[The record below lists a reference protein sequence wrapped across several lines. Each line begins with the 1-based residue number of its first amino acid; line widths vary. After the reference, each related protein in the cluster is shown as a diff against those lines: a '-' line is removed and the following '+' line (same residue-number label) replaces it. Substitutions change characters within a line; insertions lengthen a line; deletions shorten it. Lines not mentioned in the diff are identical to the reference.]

1 MTIDPWTFQQ
11 APASPRRANVTL
23 LVFGQELEE
32 GPLSLSRFG
41 IPTPESVA
49 NIDVRRHERARDP
62 AWFDGFRSGSMRAIA
77 TSDLGPRIAALDAAT
92 VACSI
97 ALDID
102 GPADLTYLQAAW
114 GYARYL
120 IAMGGSVVL
129 DAQAIAYHDGD
140 TLPPPGAPLDTER
153 EVRVVF
159 ETSADRPD
167 APHALH
173 TRGLR
178 KFGAP
183 DLVTLCRD
191 DDVPLLSTAIRE
203 LADGM
208 ARGLD
213 LGTPRHRLEVAPG
226 VHWVLVPD
234 EHGLGDLLQLNNAAR
249 VLVDSDGH
257 DLAGVASRLRRA
269 PS

>member
-1 MTIDPWTFQQ
+1 MSVWTFDR
-11 APASPRRANVTL
+11 APAAPRRANVSL
-23 LVFGQELEE
+23 FVFGRDFEQGILV
-32 GPLSLSRFG
+32 PARHG
-41 IPTPESVA
+41 IPTPESLERLV
-49 NIDVRRHERARDP
+49 VRRIERADAP

-77 TSDLGPRIAALDAAT
+77 TTDLGPWLAALDAAT
-92 VACSI
+92 VVHSI
-97 ALDID
+97 TVDIE
-102 GPADLTYLQAAW
+102 GPADLAYLQAAW
-114 GYARYL
+114 GYARHL
-120 IAMGGSVVL
+120 ISIGGSVVL
-129 DAQAIAYHDGD
+129 DAHALAFIYGD
-140 TLPPPGAPLDTER
+140 DLAGSTAPFDSAR
-153 EVRVVF
+153 EVRVIY

-173 TRGLR
+173 TRGMK

-183 DLVTLCRD
+183 DLITLCRS
-191 DDVPLLSTAIRE
+191 DDVPLLSTALRE
-203 LADGM
+203 LADVM

-213 LGTPRHRLEVAPG
+213 LGTPRHRLDVVPG

-257 DLAGVASRLRRA
+257 DLAGIASRVRRA

>member
-1 MTIDPWTFQQ
+1 MTGLWKFDR
-11 APASPRRANVTL
+11 APAGPRHVHVSL
-23 LVFGQELEE
+23 FVFGPDVTPGILV
-32 GPLSLSRFG
+32 PAAHG
-41 IPTPESVA
+41 IPTSGVLA
-49 NIDVRRHERARDP
+49 SLDVRRHERATDP
-62 AWFDGFRSGSMRAIA
+62 RWFDGFRSGSMRAIA
-77 TSDLGPRIAALDAAT
+77 TTDLGPWIAALDAAT
-92 VACSI
+92 VVHSI
-97 ALDID
+97 TASLE
-102 GPADLTYLQAAW
+102 GPADLGYLQAAW

-120 IAMGGSVVL
+120 IASGASVVL
-129 DAQAIAYHDGD
+129 DAHALAFTYGD
-140 TLPPPGAPLDTER
+140 ELPAGGSAFDSER
-153 EVRVVF
+153 EVRVVY
-159 ETSADRPD
+159 ETATERPD

-183 DLVTLCRD
+183 DLVTLCKS
-191 DDVPLLSTAIRE
+191 DDVPLLSTALRE
-203 LADGM
+203 LSDAM

-213 LGTPRHRLEVAPG
+213 LGAPRHRLDIVPG

-257 DLAGVASRLRRA
+257 DLAGIASRLRRA

>member
-1 MTIDPWTFQQ
+1 MTIAPWTF
-11 APASPRRANVTL
+11 ATPPSGPRRANVTL
-23 LVFGQELEE
+23 FVFGTHVES
-32 GPLSLSRFG
+32 GPLSRSAFG
-41 IPTPESVA
+41 IPSPESMA
-49 NIDVRRHERARDP
+49 AIEVRRHERATDP

-77 TSDLGPRIAALDAAT
+77 TTDLGPGIASLDTAT
-92 VACSI
+92 LVHSI
-97 ALDID
+97 SVDVE
-102 GPADLTYLQAAW
+102 GPADLAYLQAAW

-120 IAMGGSVVL
+120 MAMGGSVVL
-129 DAQAIAYHDGD
+129 DAHAIAFHPQ
-140 TLPPPGAPLDTER
+140 LPPADAPLDTER
-153 EVRVVF
+153 EIRVVF
-159 ETSADRPD
+159 ETSAERPD

-183 DLVTLCRD
+183 DLVTLCTG
-191 DDVPLLSTAIRE
+191 DDVPLLSTALRE
-203 LADGM
+203 LADAM

-213 LGTPRHRLEVAPG
+213 LGSPRHRLDVVPG

-234 EHGLGDLLQLNNAAR
+234 EHGLGQLLQLNNAAR

-257 DLAGVASRLRRA
+257 DLAGIASRLRRA

>member
-1 MTIDPWTFQQ
+1 MSIDPWTFQQ

-23 LVFGQELEE
+23 FVFGRELEQ
-32 GPLSLSRFG
+32 GPLSRSTYG
-41 IPTPESVA
+41 VPTPESMA
-49 NIDVRRHERARDP
+49 NIEVRRHERAHDP
-62 AWFDGFRSGSMRAIA
+62 AWFDAFRSGSMRSIA
-77 TSDLGPRIAALDAAT
+77 TTDLGSWIAALDAAT
-92 VACSI
+92 VVHSI
-97 ALDID
+97 VLDID
-102 GPADLTYLQAAW
+102 GPADLSYLQAAW

-129 DAQAIAYHDGD
+129 DAHAIAYHYGD
-140 TLPPPGAPLDTER
+140 DLPPPDARFDSER
-153 EVRVVF
+153 EVRVVY
-159 ETSADRPD
+159 ETSAERPD

-173 TRGLR
+173 TRGMR

-183 DLVTLCRD
+183 DLVTLCRA
-191 DDVPLLSTAIRE
+191 DDVALLSTALRE
-203 LADGM
+203 LADAM

-213 LGTPRHRLEVAPG
+213 LGTPRHRLDVVPG

-234 EHGLGDLLQLNNAAR
+234 EHGLGQLLQLNNAAR

-257 DLAGVASRLRRA
+257 DLAGIASRLRRA